1 MSVGCG
7 SLATILRNQTDYP
20 VGACLQPRCSNI
32 VTSDISCLTEIPSE
46 LSSFAVNMTEIYPS
60 NSSNISC
67 GSAFLVDVSLL
78 DSLGTISPDDHD
90 ISSWTSAP
98 TTQQWGT
105 LKVGHVPT
113 TLQWG
118 IPKHGPCELK
128 EGSNTFCSSDGQY
141 CWSTMSST
149 YLCVCSDDSNFD
161 ENYSSDV
168 CLGTN

>member
-90 ISSWTSAP
+90 ISSWTSFP
-98 TTQQWGT
+98 TA
-105 LKVGHVPT
+105 
-113 TLQWG
+113 LQWG
-118 IPKHGPCELK
+118 IPKHGPCKLI
-128 EGSNTFCSSDGQY
+128 EGSNGHCSSDGQY